1 MAQTSCLVC
10 CPLVANSVEETVIQM
25 QQAKADGADIIE
37 LRLDHLHNFNPNT
50 QLQIILNQRPL
61 PIIVT
66 YRPKWEGGEYEG
78 EEATRL
84 DTLRLALELGAD
96 YVDVE
101 LQVAPTFIKSIS
113 EKKSRNSKIIV
124 SSHNYQ
130 STPSLKELGQLVTR
144 IQDTGA
150 DIVKIATTATNITDV
165 NQIFQVQKGL
175 HAQSEMTAGC
185 NDVHAC
191 ALHIPH
197 DNSEAFGG
205 DRILT
210 RLKILCHTTQFNP
223 SLHSCVPI
231 IALAMSSRGLISRI
245 LCPKFGGYLTF
256 GSIGIGKES
265 ASGQP
270 TLTDL
275 LKIYKIKSLSRD
287 TKIFGIIGNPVGHSK
302 GPILHNQAFR
312 EIGFDG
318 IYVPFLVDDL
328 AQFLTVYSTPDFAG
342 FSVTIPHKEAA
353 LQCCDEVEPVAQS
366 IGAVNTIVRRHSDG
380 KLIGYNTDYMGA
392 ISAVEDGLKG
402 RLSSGDWENIS
413 PLSGRLFVVVG
424 AGGAGKALA
433 YGAKEKG
440 ARVAIANRNYERAKT
455 LASLVGG
462 EAIPLEKLDSFCP
475 ENGMILANTTSVGM
489 HPNVNETPIS
499 KEALKSYD
507 LVFDAVYTPKV
518 TRLLREAEETGA
530 TVVSGLEMFIRQA
543 MGQFELFTGCPAPA
557 KLMREIAVRN
567 A

>member
-175 HAQSEMTAGC
+175 HAQSEMT
-185 NDVHAC
+185 
-191 ALHIPH
+191 
-197 DNSEAFGG
+197 
-205 DRILT
+205 
-210 RLKILCHTTQFNP
+210 
-223 SLHSCVPI
+223 VPI

>member
-1 MAQTSCLVC
+1 MAQASCLVC
-10 CPLVANSVEETVIQM
+10 CPLVANSVEEIVIQM
-25 QQAKADGADIIE
+25 HQAKADGADIIE

-50 QLQIILNQRPL
+50 HLQIILNQRLL

-78 EEATRL
+78 EEVTRL

-101 LQVAPTFIKSIS
+101 LQVAPTFIKSIC

-124 SSHNYQ
+124 SSHNFQ
-130 STPSLKELGQLVTR
+130 CTPSLKDLGELVTR

-150 DIVKIATTATNITDV
+150 DVVKISTTATNITDV
-165 NQIFQVQKGL
+165 NRIFQVLSNPQEGL
-175 HAQSEMTAGC
+175 HAQSEMT
-185 NDVHAC
+185 
-191 ALHIPH
+191 
-197 DNSEAFGG
+197 
-205 DRILT
+205 
-210 RLKILCHTTQFNP
+210 
-223 SLHSCVPI
+223 VPV
-231 IALAMSSRGLISRI
+231 IALAMGTRGLISCI
-245 LCPKFGGYLTF
+245 LCPKFGGYVTF
-256 GSIGIGKES
+256 ASIGIGKES

-275 LKIYKIKSLSRD
+275 TKIYKIKNLSRD

-312 EIGFDG
+312 EIGFDA

-328 AQFLTVYSTPDFAG
+328 SQFLTVYCTPDFAG

-366 IGAVNTIVRRHSDG
+366 IGAVNTIVRRQSDG

-402 RLSSGDWENIS
+402 RLGSGDWENTS
-413 PLSGRLFVVVG
+413 PLSGRMFVVVG

-440 ARVAIANRNYERAKT
+440 ARVAIANRNFERAKV

-489 HPNVNETPIS
+489 HPNVNDTPIS

-518 TRLLREAEETGA
+518 TRLLREAEEIGV
-530 TVVSGLEMFIRQA
+530 TVVSGLEMFIGQA
-543 MGQFELFTGCPAPA
+543 MGQFELFTGCPAPE
-557 KLMREIAVRN
+557 KVMREITVRN
-567 A
+567 T